1 MLMLFGDP
9 KLNAGEESLEI
20 GSIAA
25 PKQSILSMMLLLL
38 ILLAFPLPSRTFI
51 VIEWGTE
58 ARPHSRPYM
67 AFIRFVTDNHLWAR
81 CGGFLVR
88 EDFVMTAAHCHGR
101 NMRVILGAQ
110 NIKKK
115 EATRQ
120 DILVLQAFPHPE
132 YSYISSFND
141 LMLLKLKQKA
151 HLNSAVKTITLPQ
164 SQDWVMPNQ
173 MCSVAGWGILVNGNS
188 SDTLQ
193 EADLQVQNKET
204 CQRIYKYYNDSIHLC
219 VGNPQHPK
227 RAGRGDSGGPLV
239 CNNVAQGIVCLGY
252 KIKVPT
258 IYTRISSFLPW
269 IHKIMNAS

>member
-1 MLMLFGDP
+1 
-9 KLNAGEESLEI
+9 
-20 GSIAA
+20 
-25 PKQSILSMMLLLL
+25 
-38 ILLAFPLPSRTFI
+38 
-51 VIEWGTE
+51 
-58 ARPHSRPYM
+58 M
-67 AFIRFVTDNHLWAR
+67 AFIRFINDNHLWRR

-88 EDFVMTAAHCHGR
+88 EDFVMTAAHCYGR
-101 NMRVILGAQ
+101 NMSIILGAQ

-115 EATRQ
+115 EETRQ

-132 YSYISSFND
+132 YSNISRFND

-173 MCSVAGWGILVNGNS
+173 MCSVAGWGYLANGNC

-193 EADLQVQNKET
+193 EVDLQVQNKET

-219 VGNPQHPK
+219 VGNPQRMK
-227 RAGRGDSGGPLV
+227 KTERGDSGGPLV

-269 IHKIMNAS
+269 IQKIMNAS